1 MTFSPTANR
10 LRRAIDSSDVTQR
23 EVADRASFHQAN
35 VISMMKSGDMMVPL
49 DRIPAL
55 AQALGVDEQEFLI
68 GAIAEYH
75 PNVHAVLTDVLGLPL
90 SDTELGILAMFRM
103 ATIRDEIET
112 VEPLSAHCS
121 TSPQWRKTHRAECA
135 LR

>member
-1 MTFSPTANR
+1 MNKRSGTSKDA
-10 LRRAIDSSDVTQR
+10 
-23 EVADRASFHQAN
+23 ADREGFHHAN
-35 VISMMKSGDMMVPL
+35 MISMTKSGDMMVPL

-90 SDTELGILAMFRM
+90 SDAELGILAMFRM

-112 VEPLSAHCS
+112 VEPFKTALSALLDLAAMAQNPPS
-121 TSPQWRKTHRAECA
+121 
-135 LR
+135 